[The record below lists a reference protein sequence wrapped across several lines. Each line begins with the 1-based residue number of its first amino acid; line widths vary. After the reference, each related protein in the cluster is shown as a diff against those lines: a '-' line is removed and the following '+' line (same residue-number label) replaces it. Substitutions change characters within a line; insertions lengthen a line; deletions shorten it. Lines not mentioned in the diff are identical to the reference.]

1 LNPQNLFILLLSLF
15 CTIAF
20 NQIKSK
26 TNLEIIEETIR
37 TGLETYIYYPDLNRE
52 YQFIFAINPEEKH
65 ENSSNIN
72 SKEKY
77 LTALVKKI
85 ATDNKLHFSFATDID
100 KINSDSAY
108 NLVVLHINN
117 IETAYPQFKKNKFLG
132 NKTLIRNIQIKIA
145 VDIKSSDNKFSL
157 SDFIIGNY
165 NDEVD
170 YDGYEKLESSQYTF
184 TKAEPPEVGSFESIV
199 FPLMLVSATAVAT
212 FLFFIIRSK

>member
-1 LNPQNLFILLLSLF
+1 MNPQNLFVLLLSLF

-20 NQIKSK
+20 SQIKPK

-52 YQFIFAINPEEKH
+52 YQFIFVINPEENH

-85 ATDNKLHFSFATDID
+85 AADNKIHFSFATDII

-108 NLVVLHINN
+108 NLVILHINN

-132 NKTLIRNIQIKIA
+132 NKTLIRNIKIKIA
-145 VDIKSSDNKFSL
+145 IDIKSSDNKFSL
-157 SDFIIGNY
+157 SDFITGNY
-165 NDEVD
+165 DDEVN
-170 YDGYEKLESSQYTF
+170 YDGYENLESSQYAF
-184 TKAEPPEVGSFESIV
+184 TKAEPPEIGAFESIV
-199 FPLMLVSATAVAT
+199 FPLMLVSSTAVAT
-212 FLFFIIRSK
+212 FLFFIIRSR